1 MRYLNNSALGAL
13 TAIGLAAS
21 GAAAAQQHPAGVPAV
36 APVGAATPP
45 ADMPASAGPSGTS
58 RTLAAPARFDEVGY
72 AGIAPTGDDSIEA
85 WGAGLPASGFAEI
98 TDLATGRTVLAKV
111 SGRPPLA
118 SGYLVDLS
126 AGAAHL
132 LGLAGK
138 NAAQVR
144 VRQVEPIAADQVA
157 LEQDR
162 PAAPRLDA
170 PPILLTGLRAQM
182 AQVPPPGVAKVA
194 ATPAPS
200 PKPPEKAIAV
210 TKPATS
216 TARPGASYPAPGK
229 PAADVKAKAPVVPP
243 RQAADVKTKAPVA
256 PPKPAPSPAAKPAA
270 AGKYQVRVGAFS
282 SEANARALAGKL
294 GGHTARSGK
303 YWLVELGPFAD
314 AAAAKRARD
323 GAAKRGYG
331 DARVITD

>member
-1 MRYLNNSALGAL
+1 MRYLGRGALGAL
-13 TAIGLAAS
+13 TAIGLAT
-21 GAAAAQQHPAGVPAV
+21 GAAALAQQRPAGAPAV
-36 APVGAATPP
+36 APVGDVTPP
-45 ADMPASAGPSGTS
+45 ADMPAGAGPIGTS
-58 RTLAAPARFDEVGY
+58 RTASATRFDEVGY
-72 AGIAPTGDDSIEA
+72 AGLAPTGSDSIEA
-85 WGAGLPASGFAEI
+85 WGPGLPASGFAEI
-98 TDLATGRTVLAKV
+98 TDLASGKTVLAKV
-111 SGRPPLA
+111 SGRPTVA

-132 LGLAGK
+132 LGLDGK
-138 NAAQVR
+138 SSAQVR

-157 LEQDR
+157 IEQGR

-182 AQVPPPGVAKVA
+182 AQVPPPGAAKPSIAPPPSSKPPVTAA
-194 ATPAPS
+194 AT
-200 PKPPEKAIAV
+200 K
-210 TKPATS
+210 KPAAS
-216 TARPGASYPAPGK
+216 TAKPGASYPAPGK
-229 PAADVKAKAPVVPP
+229 PATEA
-243 RQAADVKTKAPVA
+243 KTKAPAA
-256 PPKPAPSPAAKPAA
+256 PSKPAPTPAAKPPPKPAA

-282 SEANARALAGKL
+282 SEANAKSLAGKL

>member
-1 MRYLNNSALGAL
+1 M
-13 TAIGLAAS
+13 
-21 GAAAAQQHPAGVPAV
+21 PAG
-36 APVGAATPP
+36 
-45 ADMPASAGPSGTS
+45 AGPSGTS

-72 AGIAPTGDDSIEA
+72 AGIASTGSDSIQA
-85 WGAGLPASGFAEI
+85 WGPGLPASGFAEI

-111 SGRPPLA
+111 SGRPTLA

-126 AGAAHL
+126 GEAAHL
-132 LGLAGK
+132 LGLGGK
-138 NAAQVR
+138 SIAQVR

-157 LEQDR
+157 LEQGR

-182 AQVPPPGVAKVA
+182 AEVPPPGVAKA
-194 ATPAPS
+194 ATTSAPS
-200 PKPPEKAIAV
+200 PKPPVKAAV
-210 TKPATS
+210 AKKPAAN
-216 TARPGASYPAPGK
+216 TAKPGASYPAPGK
-229 PAADVKAKAPVVPP
+229 PAADVKAKAS
-243 RQAADVKTKAPVA
+243 VA
-256 PPKPAPSPAAKPAA
+256 PRKPAPAPVAKPAA
-270 AGKYQVRVGAFS
+270 TGKYQVRVGAFS
-282 SEANARALAGKL
+282 SEANAKSLAGKL

>member
-1 MRYLNNSALGAL
+1 MRYLGRSALGAL
-13 TAIGLAAS
+13 AAIGLATGS
-21 GAAAAQQHPAGVPAV
+21 AATAQQRPAGAPAV
-36 APVGAATPP
+36 APVGNAAPP
-45 ADMPASAGPSGTS
+45 ADMPAGAGPSGTS
-58 RTLAAPARFDEVGY
+58 RTLAGPERFDEVGY
-72 AGIAPTGDDSIEA
+72 AGIASTGNDSIQA
-85 WGAGLPASGFAEI
+85 WGPGLPASGFAEI

-111 SGRPPLA
+111 SGRPTLA

-126 AGAAHL
+126 PGAAHL

-138 NAAQVR
+138 STAQVR

-157 LEQDR
+157 LEQGR

-182 AQVPPPGVAKVA
+182 AQVSPPGAAKAA

-200 PKPPEKAIAV
+200 PKPPEKAAVV
-210 TKPATS
+210 TKHATS
-216 TARPGASYPAPGK
+216 TAKPGASYPAPGK
-229 PAADVKAKAPVVPP
+229 PAAETKAKAPASPP
-243 RQAADVKTKAPVA
+243 RQAVDAKAKAPAA
-256 PPKPAPSPAAKPAA
+256 PPKPAPSPAGKHVV

-282 SEANARALAGKL
+282 SQANASALARKL
-294 GGHTARSGK
+294 GGHVSPSGK

-314 AAAAKRARD
+314 AASAKTARD

-331 DARVITD
+331 DARVVTD